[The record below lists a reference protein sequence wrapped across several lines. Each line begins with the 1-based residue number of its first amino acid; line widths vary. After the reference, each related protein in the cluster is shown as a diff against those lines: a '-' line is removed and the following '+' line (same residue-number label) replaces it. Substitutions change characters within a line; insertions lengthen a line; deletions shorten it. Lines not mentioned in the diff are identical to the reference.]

1 MSKFETPN
9 YVIVLGTTFSGSGA
23 VFDYLKGRGDL
34 YDPLEG
40 EEYLLPI
47 LPNGLMALEA
57 ASEMAF
63 DPATSEYYLK
73 QFEYISN
80 KLSNFWSNGPQKKKL
95 KKFVA
100 LFNKHISELIKD
112 ISTANYP
119 MRILWRELLKTP
131 IEKNFNKIQNILGIK
146 QLNPQTRLL
155 VSQKKFIEAVIKMHE
170 NLFSLNSGNRP
181 IMLNQ
186 AGSGWNPTESTKYF
200 KNHKILLITRDPRD
214 QYLEIN
220 HFKKGYSIMGFID
233 WYKEMQNRL
242 KIIRN
247 ENILKIRFEDFVTD
261 NENYKNII
269 CNFLKI
275 SNKVNSDY
283 DVNLSKKNI
292 GKFKDKE
299 NKNKIQLIE
308 KHLKDFLYI

>member
-63 DPATSEYYLK
+63 DPATSEYCLK

-80 KLSNFWSNGPQKKKL
+80 KLSNFWLNGPQKKKL
-95 KKFVA
+95 KKFVP
-100 LFNKHISELIKD
+100 LFNKHISEFIKD

-131 IEKNFNKIQNILGIK
+131 IEKNFNKIQNIFGIK

-155 VSQKKFIEAVIKMHE
+155 VTQKKFIEAVIKMHE
-170 NLFSLNSGNRP
+170 NLFSLNSDNRP

-214 QYLEIN
+214 QYLEIS

-242 KIIRN
+242 KMIRN
-247 ENILKIRFEDFVTD
+247 ENILKIRFEDFVND
-261 NENYKNII
+261 NENYQNII

-283 DVNLSKKNI
+283 KVNLSKKNI

-308 KHLKDFLYI
+308 NHLKDFLYI